1 MAFAAVWH
9 QKHEHAF
16 LPLHQ
21 RQEPLRSRLLTKKE
35 QSKGP
40 GFKPDNT
47 MIFKMR
53 KKAPPSFVLIGNWGF
68 GLRAGDAKLLDL
80 YRRDWAS
87 PDRLSGKKL
96 NYPDWQADIKVSVE
110 EDGKNFRLVV
120 ETLDADSGFVVES
133 PDFFEEM
140 TEAPEQGYRQKL
152 VIPIAR
158 NSVGS
163 LYAYI
168 KNAGGLFYSKIYIDY
183 ANRVD
188 RDHVEMRCGY
198 WTNVTGGRGLE
209 FLPELASQYRRDKK
223 AQRRTRVKREQL
235 TSGGVAVP
243 VLGVGQ

>member
-1 MAFAAVWH
+1 
-9 QKHEHAF
+9 
-16 LPLHQ
+16 
-21 RQEPLRSRLLTKKE
+21 
-35 QSKGP
+35 
-40 GFKPDNT
+40 